1 MPMMTNRQSV
11 AANTVVDNVFSGQL
25 HEFINTNAALVTA
38 YATASAVGLRF
49 SLIIGGVTFIDRQ
62 EVNAQN
68 RMPVIPDDV
77 LSQGAG
83 VRGDRVV
90 VRLENTTAGAI
101 TAFSRVDV
109 DPRG

>member
-1 MPMMTNRQSV
+1 MPVMTDRQSV
-11 AANTVVDNVFSGQL
+11 AANTVVNNVFSGNM
-25 HEFINTNAALVTA
+25 HEFIQSGAALVTLS
-38 YATASAVGLRF
+38 ATASAVGLRI
-49 SLIIGGVTFIDRQ
+49 SIIIGNTTFIDRQ

-68 RMPVIPDDV
+68 RMPILPDDV

-83 VRGDRVV
+83 IRGDRIV
-90 VRLENTTAGAI
+90 VRYENTTAGAI